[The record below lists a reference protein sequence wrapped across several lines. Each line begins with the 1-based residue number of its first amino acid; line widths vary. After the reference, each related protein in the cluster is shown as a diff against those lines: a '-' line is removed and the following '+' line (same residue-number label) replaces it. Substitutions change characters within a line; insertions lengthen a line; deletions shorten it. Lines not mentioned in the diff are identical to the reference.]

1 MIAIRFN
8 IIDSYSFLYLHSDTN
23 FLFVFSGTCPA
34 VPEATRKHTC
44 YSQKILLTWN
54 ARSAKTNV
62 PHRST
67 QQLSRRPILTPNRR
81 PTPDLH
87 RRPIY
92 IVRHRSI
99 LHRVHRSIIS
109 RETWLRLL
117 FSDRTRMETCMTRMV
132 ICVMQQVRN

>member
-1 MIAIRFN
+1 MIAIRFSVIN
-8 IIDSYSFLYLHSDTN
+8 SYSFLYPHSDTKC
-23 FLFVFSGTCPA
+23 FLVFSGACPA
-34 VPEATRKHTC
+34 VPEATRTNTC

-54 ARSAKTNV
+54 ERSAKTNV

-117 FSDRTRMETCMTRMV
+117 FSDRTRMETCMTKMV
-132 ICVMQQVRN
+132 ISVMQHVRN